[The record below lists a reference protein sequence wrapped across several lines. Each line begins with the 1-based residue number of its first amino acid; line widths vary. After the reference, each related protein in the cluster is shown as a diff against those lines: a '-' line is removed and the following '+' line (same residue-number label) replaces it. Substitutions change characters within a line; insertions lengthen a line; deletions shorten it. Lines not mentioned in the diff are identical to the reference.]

1 MEEFCEFF
9 LDAWCAVRFVRAARV
24 VLVLV
29 TVLALATVEIGR
41 RDLPCGCSVGLGFE
55 PFDLAG

>member
-29 TVLALATVEIGR
+29 TVLVEIGR